1 MYIGEPFTWQPAA
14 FEGVS
19 GIMSLCRLQYAHRR
33 YGKCGLQEPQYRDVL
48 ARPDQKAYRDLERTR
63 AYPYAVQRAK
73 DQIAADLVKTMQ
85 RTGII
90 AFSVQQ
96 RHTGD
101 VEVRGTVLL
110 YPLDGLEVPS
120 C

>member
-1 MYIGEPFTWQPAA
+1 MKHLLNRLREWLIRKLGGYTAPQDLQIRTIQY
-14 FEGVS
+14 VS
-19 GIMSLCRLQYAHRR
+19 PVRMTSVQTINYL
-33 YGKCGLQEPQYRDVL
+33 
-48 ARPDQKAYRDLERTR
+48 DLERAR

-110 YPLDGLEVPS
+110 YPLDGLEVLP